1 MSMFIGFQVIPSA
14 APCAN
19 GAIIISDESL
29 LLSLG
34 PEVTVRRQPVE
45 TRDYPHAGLP
55 QARCTKT

>member
-1 MSMFIGFQVIPSA
+1 MSMFIVSQVIPSA

-34 PEVTVRRQPVE
+34 PEVTVR
-45 TRDYPHAGLP
+45 
-55 QARCTKT
+55 